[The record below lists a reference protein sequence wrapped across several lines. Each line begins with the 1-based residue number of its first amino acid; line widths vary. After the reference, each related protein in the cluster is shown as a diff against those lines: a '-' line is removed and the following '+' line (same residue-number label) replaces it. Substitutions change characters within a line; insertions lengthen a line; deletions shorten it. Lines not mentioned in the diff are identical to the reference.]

1 MKKSKGF
8 TLLEILMAI
17 SIFAIVISLAYAS
30 YNASFRIINSASSQS
45 EIYAQARTA
54 MTRIREDLESFFP
67 GESVVFTG
75 SSDTLNGQRAD
86 TLEFSSTASVQFHPW
101 QINSGSQIIQYI
113 TAEDP
118 DKETLQLFRSQ
129 RPAFSAD
136 GEDEIEKESAEL
148 LLCGDLLEVAFDY
161 RDKEG
166 IEQQTW
172 GGDETG
178 TETQTKSV
186 PEMIRITLRFA
197 ENEDD
202 EEGVL
207 FQTAV
212 ILPATPKDTKNDPT
226 AQR

>member
-1 MKKSKGF
+1 MKKSNGF

-67 GESVVFTG
+67 GETVVFSG
-75 SSDTLNGQRAD
+75 SSDTLGGQRAD

-101 QINSGSQIIQYI
+101 QVNSGSQIIQYA
-113 TAEDP
+113 TSEDP
-118 DKETLQLFRSQ
+118 EKETLQLFRSQ
-129 RPAFSAD
+129 RPALSTGD
-136 GEDEIEKESAEL
+136 GEEDEKDPTEL
-148 LLCGDLLEVAFDY
+148 LLCDNLLEVAFDY

-172 GGDETG
+172 GDEETD
-178 TETQTKSV
+178 TEEVSV

-197 ENEDD
+197 ENDED

-212 ILPATPKDTKNDPT
+212 LLPATPKEKKDDPT